1 MNGKKR
7 LAISLLV
14 VLLIATAGVAYA
26 GWYFRDPVVN
36 IAGTTVT
43 IDIGK
48 NLPDNFALEKP
59 DRVVVAVPRGVRAEV
74 VDAQGS
80 KVWIRH
86 LGRIKKGA
94 KRIPFGVV
102 VMTPQAPRG
111 KHYAVSVVVSN
122 GSQTWEAKGRSGK
135 PIKIKGWVPG
145 PLDGDYHGG
154 HGDD

>member
-1 MNGKKR
+1 MNGKKK
-7 LAISLLV
+7 LAIGLLV

-26 GWYFRDPVVN
+26 GWYFRDPIVN

-48 NLPDNFALEKP
+48 NLPENYTLDKP
-59 DRVVVAVPRGVRAEV
+59 DRVVVVVPRGVEAEV
-74 VDAQGS
+74 VDPQGS

-86 LGRIKKGA
+86 QGRIKKDA

-102 VMTPQAPRG
+102 VVTAKAPRG

-122 GSQTWEAKGRSGK
+122 GSQSWEAKGRSGK
-135 PIKIKGWVPG
+135 PIKIRGWVPG
-145 PLDGDYHGG
+145 RADDDYHGG
-154 HGDD
+154 HGDH